1 MKTFKTKFWN
11 TVAFKAS
18 RDPENL
24 RIDNVAEFAFG
35 QGYAKGFGNGTLWGT
50 LITLGVGYVAYTWY
64 QVGKS
69 EATKKCQKK
78 LDEAADELNKLVDK
92 YSKKNEEIRQK
103 ISKKPRVNEKPE
115 EKQKDDESQQ

>member
-1 MKTFKTKFWN
+1 M
-11 TVAFKAS
+11 
-18 RDPENL
+18 
-24 RIDNVAEFAFG
+24 
-35 QGYAKGFGNGTLWGT
+35 WGT

-103 ISKKPRVNEKPE
+103 TSKKARVIEPE